1 MLMNETIEVHQDQI
15 DLLGPLLVEEPGQA
29 LHVRLVA
36 QGPAVDVMLLPRG
49 TGDLMRQSLAAGNPL
64 APPPS
69 PPMASFPLM
78 TGRDFAQRI
87 PLAPGQYYLL
97 IDNSMR
103 LGTTNP
109 PWSPLGAIGG
119 NTAIISAAV
128 ELGADEK

>member
-1 MLMNETIEVHQDQI
+1 MLVNETIEVHQDQV
-15 DLLGPLLVEEPGQA
+15 DLLGPLMVEESGQA

-36 QGPAVDVMLLPRG
+36 QGPSLDVLLLPRG
-49 TGDLMRQSLAAGNPL
+49 TGDLLRQSLAAGNPL

-78 TGRDFAQRI
+78 AGRDFAQRI

-103 LGTTNP
+103 IGVTNP
-109 PWSPLGAIGG
+109 PWSPLGVVGG
-119 NTAIISAAV
+119 STAVIAYIA
-128 ELGADEK
+128 ELGEVD